1 MKLNDLNPADL
12 PAIPVRNNLIP
23 EKVNFADLTGV
34 GEPRNSYGMSVGD
47 VIEFPE
53 TEADI
58 ELMAIPVCE
67 NGPKQYVVL
76 VMKNG
81 KQAWFSLSNLRR
93 MDSKMN
99 PVHPVA
105 ATLRD
110 TITAQALPND
120 DKTRL
125 KLMLGKRITATEA
138 VIYEEA
144 IFENGVRAENTRK
157 RTTAK
162 LIFVD

>member
-1 MKLNDLNPADL
+1 MKLNDLNPVDR
-12 PAIPVRNNLIP
+12 PVIPVRNNLVP
-23 EKVNFADLTGV
+23 EKVNFADLEGV
-34 GEPRNSYGMSVGD
+34 GEPRATYGMNVGD
-47 VIEFPE
+47 VVEFPN

-58 ELMAIPVCE
+58 ELMAIPVRA

-81 KQAWFSLSNLRR
+81 KQAYFGLSNLRR
-93 MDSKMN
+93 TDNKMN

-105 ATLRD
+105 ATLREA
-110 TITAQALPND
+110 ITAQALPND

-138 VIYEEA
+138 VSYDEA
-144 IFENGVRAENTRK
+144 IFENNVRTEDTRK